1 VFDLFRRW
9 GYLEAD
15 LDPLGHLKPLEHP
28 ELRVDGEAARAA
40 RRIYCRTIGAE
51 FMHIP
56 DPKRRQWIQERLE
69 SEPPEFDRAR
79 ILEFLIRAERF
90 EHVLHSRYPG
100 NKRFSIE
107 GVAALLPLLDEI
119 MESAAGDGAEQ
130 VVLGMSHRGR
140 LNVLVHIVGVPPENV
155 FARFEDVDPE
165 SILGGGDVIY
175 HQGATGKFVTRSGR
189 KLAMHLVSNP
199 SHLEAVDPVAMG
211 RARAKQ
217 ERLGDDGAKRIFPV
231 TLHGDAAFA
240 GQGIAAETLCMA
252 DLRGFTVG
260 GTVHVIVNNLIGFTA
275 NPEELHSSRFAADVA
290 KRLPIPIFHVN
301 GEDPEA
307 VVRVARLAA
316 EYRDEF
322 SSDAVV
328 DLIGFRRH
336 GHSEIDDP
344 TATQPLRYR
353 KIESLPPLWQ
363 TYAKNIET
371 DAAPIV
377 ESILNEYEQALQKA
391 RAMKKRPALRQMPS
405 YWDRFRGGRYDPA
418 CEVETAITPEEIQ
431 EIASVLTRNPEGF
444 HAHPKVKRLIEQRA
458 RVAAGER
465 PVDFGMA
472 EALAFGSLLRQG
484 VPVRLSGQDSRRGTF
499 DHRHAVWFDTETED
513 EHIPLEHVSSRQAT
527 FDVFNTILSEA
538 AALGFEYGFSRDYPE
553 ALVIWEAQ
561 FGDFVNNAQAIV
573 DQFIAAG
580 EDKWGLLAGVVM
592 LLPHG
597 YEGQGPEHSSA
608 RVERFLQLAAEDN
621 MQIVQPTTSA
631 QYFHLLRRQALRT
644 WRKPLVVFT
653 PKSLLRSSLAASP
666 LEDFSRGVFQPVI
679 PDAEVSGGER
689 LLLATGKIIHEL
701 RQERRNREAA
711 NTAIVALEQLYPF
724 PESEVRRELD
734 RHGSAREIVWVQ
746 EEPAN
751 MGAQSFVR
759 PRLRR
764 LARGRPIRSIRRT
777 ASASPATGSAK
788 AHRMEQRTL
797 LQLTFASRKA

>member
-1 VFDLFRRW
+1 
-9 GYLEAD
+9 
-15 LDPLGHLKPLEHP
+15 
-28 ELRVDGEAARAA
+28 
-40 RRIYCRTIGAE
+40 
-51 FMHIP
+51 
-56 DPKRRQWIQERLE
+56 
-69 SEPPEFDRAR
+69 
-79 ILEFLIRAERF
+79 
-90 EHVLHSRYPG
+90 
-100 NKRFSIE
+100 
-107 GVAALLPLLDEI
+107 
-119 MESAAGDGAEQ
+119 
-130 VVLGMSHRGR
+130 
-140 LNVLVHIVGVPPENV
+140 
-155 FARFEDVDPE
+155 
-165 SILGGGDVIY
+165 
-175 HQGATGKFVTRSGR
+175 
-189 KLAMHLVSNP
+189 
-199 SHLEAVDPVAMG
+199 
-211 RARAKQ
+211 
-217 ERLGDDGAKRIFPV
+217 
-231 TLHGDAAFA
+231 
-240 GQGIAAETLCMA
+240 
-252 DLRGFTVG
+252 
-260 GTVHVIVNNLIGFTA
+260 
-275 NPEELHSSRFAADVA
+275 
-290 KRLPIPIFHVN
+290 
-301 GEDPEA
+301 
-307 VVRVARLAA
+307 
-316 EYRDEF
+316 
-322 SSDAVV
+322 
-328 DLIGFRRH
+328 
-336 GHSEIDDP
+336 
-344 TATQPLRYR
+344 
-353 KIESLPPLWQ
+353 
-363 TYAKNIET
+363 
-371 DAAPIV
+371 
-377 ESILNEYEQALQKA
+377 
-391 RAMKKRPALRQMPS
+391 MKKRPALRQMPS